1 MRIRRTLSLVLPPFL
16 WAGVIFTL
24 SSIPDLQS
32 GLRPAWDLVLR
43 KIAHATEFGILAAL
57 LARLGLHEH
66 HAKSR
71 PFVFWVAVLA
81 TVFFAVSD
89 EFHQTL
95 IEGRSGTALD
105 VVIDSLGGLLGLLL
119 YFRFVT
125 TRPAMAG
132 QGRSKPDSS
141 VTPSP
146 VRRAPRRPA
155 GRSSPSRRAT
165 SGQGRSSPSS
175 RAR

>member
-16 WAGVIFTL
+16 WVGVIFTL
-24 SSIPDLQS
+24 SSVPDLQS
-32 GLRPAWDLVLR
+32 GLRPVWDLVLR
-43 KIAHATEFGILAAL
+43 KIAHAAEFGILAAL
-57 LARLGLHEH
+57 LARLGLHEY

-71 PFVFWVAVLA
+71 PFVFWSALLA
-81 TVFFAVSD
+81 TIFFAVSD

-95 IEGRSGTALD
+95 IEGRSGAAPD
-105 VVIDSLGGLLGLLL
+105 VLIDSLGGLLGLLL

-125 TRPAMAG
+125 TTPAVAG
-132 QGRSKPDSS
+132 QGRPKADG

-146 VRRAPRRPA
+146 ARRALRRPA

-175 RAR
+175 RAQ